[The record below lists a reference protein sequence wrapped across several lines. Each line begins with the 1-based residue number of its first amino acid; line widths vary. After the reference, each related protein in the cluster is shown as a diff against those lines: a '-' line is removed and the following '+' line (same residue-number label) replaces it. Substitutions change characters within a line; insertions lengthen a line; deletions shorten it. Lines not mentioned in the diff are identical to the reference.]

1 MNIIKAIELANK
13 LCDIPVSQCLALYRY
28 LLLSEKVDPLGDNEL
43 GFELSEILQHKPVV
57 MLEDLSY
64 SAREMFTQ
72 LLFGNKDVPREGA
85 IGVPAFII
93 SSGSIPYGPPESS
106 KLNLPPSQD
115 GELLNRMLLER
126 YNGKAIGFREI
137 WNQIIQDAGLNKRRD
152 PNVFIMA
159 IPDEQAIP
167 LAQAV
172 ITIGEPKFVLVLGD
186 ESLFEKIKTEVS
198 HVEIPH
204 LWLATPETYQN
215 IKKSLHET
223 LLSSPSILKEVN
235 DAPDNE

>member
-1 MNIIKAIELANK
+1 MCIR
-13 LCDIPVSQCLALYRY
+13 DR
-28 LLLSEKVDPLGDNEL
+28 
-43 GFELSEILQHKPVV
+43 
-57 MLEDLSY
+57 LEDLSY